1 MSEPPAEIVGQL
13 GLARLGDGYPGLTP
27 NGGIH
32 LAQACAVCLQERRHI
47 SGSCSLATRG
57 AFEASYKLVWS
68 EVGDQVF
75 RQWNDQQETTEEGAV
90 GIGILIITHRT
101 EYQVVL
107 RSRKGTGF
115 DYWLGRKDDALFQ
128 SSARLE
134 VSGIRVGLP
143 REIDR
148 RVESKI
154 QQTKRSDEA
163 FGTLPA
169 FVVVVEFG
177 APVAVVAK
185 R

>member
-1 MSEPPAEIVGQL
+1 MPEPPAEIVGEL
-13 GLARLGDGYPGLTP
+13 ELARLGDGYPGLSP

-47 SGSCSLATRG
+47 SGTCRLAMRG
-57 AFEASYKLVWS
+57 AFEASYSLVWS

-75 RQWNDQQETTEEGAV
+75 RQWNDEQEATEAGAV
-90 GIGILIITHRT
+90 GIAILIITHRT
-101 EYQVVL
+101 DFQVVL

-115 DYWLGRKDDALFQ
+115 DYWLGRKDDVLFQ

-134 VSGIRVGLP
+134 VSGIRVGMQ

-148 RVESKI
+148 RVDSKI
-154 QQTKRSDEA
+154 QQTKRSDES

-177 APVAVVAK
+177 TPVAVVN
-185 R
+185 RR

>member
-1 MSEPPAEIVGQL
+1 MSEPPAEIVEEL
-13 GLARLGDGYPGLTP
+13 ELARLGDGYPGLSP
-27 NGGIH
+27 NGGLH

-47 SGSCSLATRG
+47 SGICRLATRG
-57 AFEASYKLVWS
+57 AFEASYRLVWP
-68 EVGDQVF
+68 EVGDQIL
-75 RQWNDQQETTEEGAV
+75 RQWNDEQEATEEGAV
-90 GIGILIITHRT
+90 GIAILFITHRT

-115 DYWLGRKDDALFQ
+115 DYWLGRKDDSLFQ

-134 VSGIRVGLP
+134 VSGIRVGMP
-143 REIDR
+143 REIAR

-154 QQTKRSDEA
+154 QQTKRSDES

-177 APVAVVAK
+177 APVAVVAT